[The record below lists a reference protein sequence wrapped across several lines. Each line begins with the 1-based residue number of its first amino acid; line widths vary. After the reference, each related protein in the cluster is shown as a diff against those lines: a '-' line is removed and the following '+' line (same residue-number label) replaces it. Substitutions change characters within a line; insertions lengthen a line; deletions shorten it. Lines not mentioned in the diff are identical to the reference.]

1 MNLYGNNEAKVHV
14 VGVNHFVFIRTEGFT
29 RASETNKQMK
39 WQTPFSL
46 LKGIAGKLV
55 KNLSN
60 EHKKQHNS
68 PSWTKRIKSL
78 SRNFRSLG
86 THFSRHLRKLE

>member
-29 RASETNKQMK
+29 RASETNKQLK

-46 LKGIAGKLV
+46 LLD
-55 KNLSN
+55 
-60 EHKKQHNS
+60 
-68 PSWTKRIKSL
+68 KRL
-78 SRNFRSLG
+78 
-86 THFSRHLRKLE
+86 

>member
-46 LKGIAGKLV
+46 LKGIADKLV

-68 PSWTKRIKSL
+68 PSWAKRIKSL
-78 SRNFRSLG
+78 SSNIRPLG
-86 THFSRHLRKLE
+86 TRFSKRIRKLE